1 MTIIIQRNYQ
11 SFWVVLNFQGKRFP
25 KTHIPYPIG
34 SIEIEYLP
42 TFTYSKCTSPTEHM
56 GYGPIESIYHFR
68 RISPSKA
75 RKTLRVPT
83 LKVSWSGPCRNEAA
97 ASPFARFDFW
107 AHRLVKSLQLC
118 HHEYIFQGGAPLFNS
133 LRLYSQHHA
142 ACSANRNHWGDYLDS
157 LSLSGCHLP
166 TWRIG
171 SHDGAHRCLR
181 TMVIVCECKSPN

>member
-118 HHEYIFQGGAPLFNS
+118 HHEYIFQGGAPLFNTF
-133 LRLYSQHHA
+133 LRLYSNTTPRRIFSQQEPLGRLIRLIEPIRLP
-142 ACSANRNHWGDYLDS
+142 SPYLEDRV
-157 LSLSGCHLP
+157 P
-166 TWRIG
+166 
-171 SHDGAHRCLR
+171 
-181 TMVIVCECKSPN
+181 